1 MTVSAELCSGRVGG
15 LLLRVC
21 SALVVLVSLAA
32 PITASAQRGPDV
44 VSVKGEAQ
52 HKLLPQARSD
62 GSPTTLQIR
71 FAWPAAGRIMLGFCW
86 HPRERNDMINMA
98 VEPGTEV
105 HAVEAGRIAY
115 AGDELRGFHNLILI
129 SHQDGWVSAY
139 ADADELLVK
148 RGDTVERGQ
157 VIARFGDG
165 DRLHFELR
173 HNSVSVDP
181 LLYLGDPAPAPEVA
195 QAMSGQCRG

>member
-1 MTVSAELCSGRVGG
+1 MTVSVKLSSGRTCGG
-15 LLLRVC
+15 LLGGC
-21 SALVVLVSLAA
+21 FALGALLSLAA
-32 PITASAQRGPDV
+32 PAMAVTRSGSDVVPTEDQVGQALRLHGSLTASPM
-44 VSVKGEAQ
+44 
-52 HKLLPQARSD
+52 
-62 GSPTTLQIR
+62 R
-71 FAWPAAGRIMLGFCW
+71 FAWPAAGTIMLGFCW
-86 HPRERNDMINMA
+86 HPHGERNDMINMA
-98 VEPGTEV
+98 VEPGTAV

-129 SHQDGWVSAY
+129 SHRDGWVSAY

-157 VIARFGDG
+157 VIARFGDS